1 MGIFDGLG
9 LGGVFGGSYPAPP
22 VYNQQQIM
30 GYAQLQQQYQQV
42 YLCKHG
48 ADCPMCF
55 EIAKKQGEK
64 IKKREEIKTQK
75 KLEYENRCK
84 IYMDKFN
91 QGGHK

>member
-1 MGIFDGLG
+1 MSIFDNLG
-9 LGGVFGGSYPAPP
+9 LGGLVGGGIARQSYFDQ
-22 VYNQQQIM
+22 YYQQM
-30 GYAQLQQQYQQV
+30 QQQYQPV

-55 EIAKKQGEK
+55 EIAKKQGEE
-64 IKKREEIKTQK
+64 IKKREELKTQK

>member
-1 MGIFDGLG
+1 MSLFDDLG
-9 LGGVFGGSYPAPP
+9 LQNIPSSLLPFYGSPE
-22 VYNQQQIM
+22 QQGRL
-30 GYAQLQQQYQQV
+30 GYGSVQAQQQYQPV

-55 EIAKKQGEK
+55 EIAKKQGEE

-84 IYMDKFN
+84 VYIKNFRR
-91 QGGHK
+91 GR